1 MKYYTL
7 ILSFLLVFCFEGL
20 VAQPLVDDSQTYGV
34 LVFEHLDKEKTKL
47 IRVGGW
53 VKYRLYSNPRVVMK
67 GTLQKVS
74 KNSMIVDGREVAL
87 SDCQMIAGRV
97 RSDKE
102 ILGSVFLGMGISI
115 VPFAAGITSLLPP
128 VGAVAI
134 IGGGVVLMS
143 SGIAML
149 MRKKRFKMDRGWSV
163 YGGTL
168 DYSRAH
174 Q

>member
-1 MKYYTL
+1 MKYYSL
-7 ILSFLLVFCFEGL
+7 LFSFLFVFCFKGL
-20 VAQPLVDDSQTYGV
+20 VAQPLVNDSQTYGV
-34 LVFEHLDKEKTKL
+34 LVFEHLDKNKTQL

-53 VKYRLYSNPRVVMK
+53 IKYRLYSNPKVLMK
-67 GTLQKVS
+67 GTLQKVT
-74 KNSMIVDGREVAL
+74 KTSMIVDGREVSL

-102 ILGSVFLGMGISI
+102 VLGSVFLGMGVAII
-115 VPFAAGITSLLPP
+115 PFAAGITSVLPP
-128 VGAVAI
+128 AGAVAL
-134 IGGGVVLMS
+134 IGGGVVLMG

-149 MRKKRFKMDRGWSV
+149 MRKKRFKMDKGWSV

-168 DYSRAH
+168 DYSRTH

>member
-1 MKYYTL
+1 MKYYSL
-7 ILSFLLVFCFEGL
+7 ILSFLSVFLFEGL

-34 LVFEHLDKEKTKL
+34 LVFEHLDKSKTQL

-53 VKYRLYSNPRVVMK
+53 VKYRLYSNPRMLMK
-67 GTLQKVS
+67 GTLQKVT
-74 KNSMIVDGREVAL
+74 KNSMIIDGREIAL

-102 ILGSVFLGMGISI
+102 ILGSVFLGMGVAI
-115 VPFAAGITSLLPP
+115 VPFAAGITSLLPTA
-128 VGAVAI
+128 GAIAI

-143 SGIAML
+143 SGIVML
-149 MRKKRFKMDRGWSV
+149 MRKKRFRMDKGWSV

-168 DYSRAH
+168 DYSRTH